1 MKGYRERKREK
12 GYRERKREKGYR
24 EKKEGIE
31 RERERREREESWL
44 HCLLLCQIKK
54 HYLAEVEPLRS
65 KPTVARGRWKLESA
79 ITFL

>member
-1 MKGYRERKREK
+1 MKGYRERRDIERES
-12 GYRERKREKGYR
+12 ERRDIER
-24 EKKEGIE
+24 KKEGIE

-54 HYLAEVEPLRS
+54 HYLAEVEPLRF

>member
-1 MKGYRERKREK
+1 VK

-24 EKKEGIE
+24 EKERERRDIERKKEGIE
-31 RERERREREESWL
+31 CERERREREESWL

-65 KPTVARGRWKLESA
+65 KPTVARGR
-79 ITFL
+79 